1 MLCILTPQLYAGAHQ
16 GKGQAGWKEG
26 ADLLQEGSQEGHSRK
41 EDHLQVEHHSLL
53 QASGAVALLT
63 LLMRRQYFCSMHVV
77 CEQKDG
83 VGMLRHSQGIC
94 QLKSQLADSKF

>member
-1 MLCILTPQLYAGAHQ
+1 
-16 GKGQAGWKEG
+16 
-26 ADLLQEGSQEGHSRK
+26 
-41 EDHLQVEHHSLL
+41 
-53 QASGAVALLT
+53 
-63 LLMRRQYFCSMHVV
+63 MRHQYFCSMHLV